1 MTNTR
6 KIMAFQLSEDRQGQ
20 YLAFIRGFILYLK
33 KKTFFFQMSVV
44 LMSLTP
50 ISSNK
55 SASLTV

>member
-1 MTNTR
+1 
-6 KIMAFQLSEDRQGQ
+6 MAFQLSEDRQGQ
-20 YLAFIRGFILYLK
+20 YLAFIRGFILYFK
-33 KKTFFFQMSVV
+33 KNKTFFFQMSVV